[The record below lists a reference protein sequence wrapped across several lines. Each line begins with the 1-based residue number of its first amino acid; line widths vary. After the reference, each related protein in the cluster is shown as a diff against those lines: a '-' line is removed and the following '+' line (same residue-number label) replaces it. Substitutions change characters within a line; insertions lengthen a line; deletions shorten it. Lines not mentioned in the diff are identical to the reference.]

1 MGMTDPRASRG
12 NDDVPDYELDTDE
25 ANQRVDTLVREI
37 AAQVRGGEI
46 ERTEAVEALS
56 DALRQLAAA
65 DPDVT
70 DITVRAAILRELD
83 PVLVAQGWERLEPFE
98 F

>member
-1 MGMTDPRASRG
+1 MSDPRTSRG
-12 NDDVPDYELDTDE
+12 NDDVPDYELSTDE

-37 AAQVRGGEI
+37 TAQVRAGEL
-46 ERTEAVEALS
+46 ERSEAVEALS
-56 DALRQLAAA
+56 DALREIATT

-70 DITVRAAILRELD
+70 DITVRDAIVRELD
-83 PVLVAQGWERLEPFE
+83 PVLVAQGWQRLEPFE

>member
-25 ANQRVDTLVREI
+25 ANQRVDTLVRGI
-37 AAQVRGGEI
+37 AAQVRAGEI
-46 ERTEAVEALS
+46 ERTEAVETLS
-56 DALRQLAAA
+56 DALRELAAA

-70 DITVRAAILRELD
+70 DITVRDAIVRELD
-83 PVLVAQGWERLEPFE
+83 PVLVAQGWQRLEPFE

>member
-1 MGMTDPRASRG
+1 MGMSDPRASRG
-12 NDDVPDYELDTDE
+12 DDDVPDYELATDE
-25 ANQRVDTLVREI
+25 ANLRVDALVRQI
-37 AAQVRGGEI
+37 AALVRAGEL
-46 ERTEAVEALS
+46 ERSEAVEALS
-56 DALRQLAAA
+56 DALRELSAA

-70 DITVRAAILRELD
+70 DITVRDAIVRELD

>member
-12 NDDVPDYELDTDE
+12 NDDVPDYELASDE
-25 ANQRVDTLVREI
+25 ANRRVDTLVQAI
-37 AAQVRGGEI
+37 ATQVRAGEV

-56 DALRQLAAA
+56 DALREMAAA

-70 DITVRAAILRELD
+70 DITVRDAIVRELD
-83 PVLVAQGWERLEPFE
+83 PVLVAAGWQRLEPFE

>member
-1 MGMTDPRASRG
+1 MDMTDPRASRG
-12 NDDVPDYELDTDE
+12 NDDVPDYTLATDE
-25 ANQRVDTLVREI
+25 TNRKVDALVRGI
-37 AAQVRGGEI
+37 AAQVRAGEV

-56 DALRQLAAA
+56 DALRELAAA

-70 DITVRAAILRELD
+70 DITVRDAIVRELD
-83 PVLVAQGWERLEPFE
+83 PVLVAQGWQRLEPFE

>member
-1 MGMTDPRASRG
+1 MDMTDPRTSRG
-12 NDDVPDYELDTDE
+12 NDDVPDYELATDE
-25 ANQRVDTLVREI
+25 ANRRVDALVREI
-37 AAQVRGGEI
+37 ATQVRAGEL

-56 DALRQLAAA
+56 DALREMAAA

-70 DITVRAAILRELD
+70 DITVRDAIVRELD
-83 PVLVAQGWERLEPFE
+83 PVLVAQGWQRLEPFE